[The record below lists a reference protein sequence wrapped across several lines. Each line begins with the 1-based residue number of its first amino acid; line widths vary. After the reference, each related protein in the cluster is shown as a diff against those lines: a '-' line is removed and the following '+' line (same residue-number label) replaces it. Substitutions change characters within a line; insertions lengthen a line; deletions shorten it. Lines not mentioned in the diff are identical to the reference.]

1 MKKLITLIVMISF
14 VLASCGAP
22 QSTDKDTLNVEI
34 PLKTKSIAPYETD
47 IPVKTGALESLLK
60 CRKMV
65 KLNLY

>member
-14 VLASCGAP
+14 CFSELWGTS
-22 QSTDKDTLNVEI
+22 STDKDTLNVEI

-60 CRKMV
+60 CRRMV
-65 KLNLY
+65 K